1 MDGIWTNAVK
11 TNSFVVL
18 ICLTLGIFGPKTNAE
33 IPESIKELRMGTLRI
48 ETAPGVGIRVRQL
61 RHEFLFGCTMGA
73 IAADTSAEVQEDR
86 KMYLDT
92 FATFFNAS
100 VHEGALKWYVLDRHG
115 PDNPD
120 KWARADTMLAWSERN
135 NIEMRGHCIFWADRR
150 RVPGW
155 IKDLSDDS
163 LRQVVKDHAVGITS
177 RYKGRIDEFDL
188 NNEML
193 HHRWYKDQLGEG
205 IRDSMFF
212 WAKQGNPDAVLYL
225 NDYSILAGGKEDRYI
240 EQIRGFLSRGVPV
253 GGIGCQGHF
262 GGSLPDSADLVEEL
276 DSLAQFGLPI
286 KITELD
292 INTDNEEQKCRE
304 LRKGL
309 TVFFGHPAVE
319 SVVFWGF
326 WEGRIWREKAAMWDL
341 DWTPRPSADTL
352 RKILFEEWWTDFEG
366 TADQDGICIVP
377 AFYGDH
383 RIELVDEGISEE
395 IVLSRSEGDKTIVI
409 GQSPTGRGA
418 RQGRNE
424 PFLKKLSFGSIE
436 ITGLGENGRIKLELL
451 TLRGRTIVE
460 MDCRVQNGTARVRLP
475 RKLSKGTYVFRLSG
489 NQNWTTIISNEVL
502 GR

>member
-11 TNSFVVL
+11 ANSLAVL
-18 ICLTLGIFGPKTNAE
+18 MFLAWGISGPEANDE

-48 ETAPGVGIRVRQL
+48 ETAPGAGIRVRQL
-61 RHEFLFGCTMGA
+61 RHEFLFGCTMGG
-73 IAADTSAEVQEDR
+73 IAADTSAEVQENR
-86 KMYLDT
+86 QMYLDT

-100 VHEGALKWYVLDRHG
+100 VHEGVLKWYVLDRHG

-135 NIEMRGHCIFWADRR
+135 DIEMRGHCIFWAKRQ

-155 IKDLSDDS
+155 VRGLPEDS
-163 LRQVVKDHAVGITS
+163 LRQVVRNHAMEITS

-193 HHRWYKDQLGEG
+193 HHSWYEDQLGEG
-205 IRDSMFF
+205 IRGSMFF

-225 NDYSILAGGKEDRYI
+225 NDYSILAGGKEDKYI
-240 EQIRGFLSRGVPV
+240 KQIRDFLSRGVPV

-286 KITELD
+286 KVTEFD
-292 INTDNEEQKCRE
+292 INTDDEEKKCRE

-326 WEGRIWREKAAMWDL
+326 WEGRMWREKAAMWDL

-352 RKILFEEWWTDFEG
+352 RKILFEEWWTDYEG
-366 TADQDGICIVP
+366 TADQNGICTVP
-377 AFYGDH
+377 AFFGKH
-383 RIELVDEGISEE
+383 RIELVDEGVSEE
-395 IVLSRSEGDKTIVI
+395 IAFSRSEGNKTVVI
-409 GQSPTGRGA
+409 GQSPAGRGD
-418 RQGRNE
+418 RQRRNE
-424 PFLKKLSFGSIE
+424 PLIRTLSAGSFE
-436 ITGLGENGRIKLELL
+436 LTGFEGNGRTNLELL
-451 TLRGRTIVE
+451 TLRGRTIVD

-475 RKLSKGTYVFRLSG
+475 RELSRGTYFLRLSG
-489 NQNWTTIISNEVL
+489 KQSWTTIITIEEL